1 MARRRFT
8 DRFVQSIKPAP
19 SGRRVEYWDALVP
32 CLGVRVTDK
41 GHKTYVLY
49 RRWPGKR
56 TATRREVG
64 NAAMLPLADA
74 RTVARE
80 WNRLCELGIDP
91 HEQRRALQQE
101 ETRRRQHTFEA
112 VADAWFRE
120 AVARMVK
127 ADEIERAVTLEFVE
141 RWRGR
146 PITSI
151 TTLEVRDII
160 KNKALGLIPAPGAKK
175 TGPAPAQA
183 RNLLLYVKQ
192 LFSWAVDQH
201 AYGLDRSPAEA
212 LKGDRLI
219 GKKNRRRRVLAD
231 DELRAVWR
239 ASLQLGY
246 PYGPLIRMLI
256 MTGQRRSEVA
266 NARWSEIDLGRR
278 LWTIP
283 AERMKMK
290 SAQVV
295 PVTADLVS
303 LLSSLPRFT
312 RGDNLFSTTFGERS
326 VGGFSKARERL
337 DKITGEM
344 PDWVLH
350 DLRRTMRT
358 NLSALPIPDNVRE
371 LMIAHA
377 QPGMHQTYDLYDYLE
392 EKRAGFGLWHER
404 LRGILAASPENKVV
418 ALQRK

>member
-1 MARRRFT
+1 
-8 DRFVQSIKPAP
+8 
-19 SGRRVEYWDALVP
+19 
-32 CLGVRVTDK
+32 
-41 GHKTYVLY
+41 
-49 RRWPGKR
+49 
-56 TATRREVG
+56 
-64 NAAMLPLADA
+64 MLPLADA

-80 WNRLCELGIDP
+80 WNRLCEMGIDP
-91 HEQRRALQQE
+91 REQRRAQAAE
-101 ETRRRQHTFEA
+101 ERARRQHSFEA

-120 AVARMVK
+120 SVSRMVK
-127 ADEIERAVTLEFVE
+127 ADEIERAVTLEFVD

-146 PITSI
+146 PVTAI
-151 TTLEVRDII
+151 TTLDVRDII
-160 KNKALGLIPAPGAKK
+160 KNKALGLSPAPRAKK
-175 TGPAPAQA
+175 TGPATEQA

-201 AYGLDRSPAEA
+201 AYGLDRSPAEL

-219 GKKNRRRRVLAD
+219 GKKNRRSRVLSAA
-231 DELRAVWR
+231 ELRSVWDA
-239 ASLQLGY
+239 ASQMPY

-256 MTGQRRSEVA
+256 LTGQRRSEVA
-266 NARWSEIDLGRR
+266 DARWSEIDLGRR

-283 AERMKMK
+283 GTRMKMR
-290 SAQVV
+290 SAHVV
-295 PVTADLVS
+295 PITADLVS

-312 RGDNLFSTTFGERS
+312 RGDHLFSTTFGERS

-337 DKITGEM
+337 DKLTGPM
-344 PDWVLH
+344 PPWVLH

-392 EKRAGFGLWHER
+392 EKRAGFGLWHDR
-404 LRGILAASPENKVV
+404 LRGILAAESNVV
-418 ALQRK
+418 ALHR